1 MKKLCASSCH
11 HISLHV
17 MFFLR
22 SNTLTGS
29 VILRRTPCSML
40 SNGSRGGSIMGN
52 GHVVA
57 VTSIDHSRAF
67 DSVDHGA
74 LLTKLE
80 WYGIDARW
88 FESYLGDRRSVV
100 RGGSLALPLSH
111 GAVAQPGFHFGRVR
125 ALGAGPLF
133 SLAPVGVRW
142 APYTKCPCR
151 G

>member
-1 MKKLCASSCH
+1 
-11 HISLHV
+11 
-17 MFFLR
+17 
-22 SNTLTGS
+22 
-29 VILRRTPCSML
+29 
-40 SNGSRGGSIMGN
+40 MGN

-57 VTSIDHSRAF
+57 VTSIDHSRSF

-111 GAVAQPGFHFGRVR
+111 GAVAQPGFHFGGGVR
-125 ALGAGPLF
+125 ALGAGPPFLL
-133 SLAPVGVRW
+133 SAGRW